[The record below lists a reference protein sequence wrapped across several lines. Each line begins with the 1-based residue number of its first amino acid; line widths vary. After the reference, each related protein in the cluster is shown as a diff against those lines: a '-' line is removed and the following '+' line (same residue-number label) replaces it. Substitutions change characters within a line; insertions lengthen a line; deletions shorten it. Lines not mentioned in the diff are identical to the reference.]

1 MAETLALVC
10 PAEPSERL
18 NRVLNA
24 ALRGCP
30 HERIS
35 WLTDPLCNRRLLF
48 ALPISAGGP
57 GHSFYDLLA
66 FLRTHPGCLSG
77 SVGGVIAD
85 GILPRK
91 TFSMGHAREKRY
103 YLEGRTIIK

>member
-24 ALRGCP
+24 ALRDCP

-35 WLTDPLCNRRLLF
+35 C
-48 ALPISAGGP
+48 
-57 GHSFYDLLA
+57 
-66 FLRTHPGCLSG
+66 
-77 SVGGVIAD
+77 AD
-85 GILPRK
+85 RPSL
-91 TFSMGHAREKRY
+91 
-103 YLEGRTIIK
+103 